1 VASHVAKAIL
11 YALASRADSNGECWP
26 SIATLCRDSGLT
38 ERAVQHHLGLLADQR
53 HLIRTARRGK
63 PTIFRLT
70 LNDVST
76 GARHAPPHTDVE
88 GGARR
93 APYPRTRCPT
103 PPQAMHPKLQ
113 EKEPRNKNE
122 VRRDESSTAAS
133 ASLDMRRSANWW
145 TTNAGIDSKA
155 REIGV
160 ASRPG
165 ESYDD
170 LKTRVNIALKTPI
183 DRQ

>member
-1 VASHVAKAIL
+1 L
-11 YALASRADSNGECWP
+11 YALASRADGNGECWP

-88 GGARR
+88 GVHAVHLIPARLALNPAR
-93 APYPRTRCPT
+93 HAPEAKRERT
-103 PPQAMHPKLQ
+103 KI
-113 EKEPRNKNE
+113 KNE

-133 ASLDMRRSANWW
+133 ASLDVRWSANWW

-160 ASRPG
+160 ASRAG
-165 ESYDD
+165 ESYND